1 MNQWPVLEASVE
13 RLCEKMRVCE
23 FMRAVTCAC
32 GVRVLGVSN
41 KSVRVCIHA
50 LICICVCEPEWVRT
64 FICVQSHV
72 LLNLI
77 NDGFCC
83 NPKMCRYGARVP
95 TWLCSE
101 DEPRGT

>member
-50 LICICVCEPEWVRT
+50 LICMCVCEPESGCAHLYACSHMCCSISSMMGSAAT
-64 FICVQSHV
+64 QKCVGMER
-72 LLNLI
+72 
-77 NDGFCC
+77 GFQHG
-83 NPKMCRYGARVP
+83 YA
-95 TWLCSE
+95 L
-101 DEPRGT
+101 